1 MSLVQGLEA
10 CSADF
15 ADGIEFTLV
24 AGERALHVDGDLQA
38 ARRWF
43 DDAYR
48 MAQGAGDTEAMA
60 RAALGLGGV
69 WVHEHRT
76 AAEAGLIRMRQRH
89 ALSLI
94 DPRGPLA
101 LRLRA
106 RLAGEEDYRNAEY
119 AGIIKTVG
127 EARRSGDTQALT
139 EALSLA
145 HHCLLAP
152 EHGMLRADLAE
163 EMVAQAGSTGRRGDL
178 LMGLLWQTVDRF
190 LAGDPHAERCLEELR
205 SRLSLHDHR
214 AIGFVVS
221 AMDVMLAIRAGRFG
235 QAETLAN
242 LSAERGSAAGD
253 VDTTG
258 WYGGQL
264 GTIRWFQGRIGE
276 LVPVLLEMVNSPMLS
291 AVDNSYF
298 AALAVAAASAGD
310 RRLAAGM
317 LARLRGRDLADLPRS
332 SSWLTTMFGVV
343 EAAHLLDDHETAAR
357 AHELLTPFAHLP
369 VVVSIGVSC
378 FGSVRHALGVA
389 CLTTGDVDRAAEHLR
404 GAVQDNLALGHW
416 PAAVLSRWRLGQ
428 ALARRNGSHDQ
439 AADRELKQAA
449 QEAAE
454 LGMVLPIEPA
464 TTTPIKSNDV
474 GRCRRHGRHWQI
486 ELGGRTVLVDHSVGM
501 RHLATLI
508 ANPGCEIRATDLA
521 AGPGTA
527 ASESDSGQPLL
538 DEQAKRTYKQR
549 LAQLQAEID
558 ELEAQHD
565 LARAEALRAERDW
578 LIDELAAATG
588 MGGRVRR
595 FTGSEERARIAVGKA
610 IRRALSR
617 IAEADPVIGE
627 ELRTTVQTG
636 LRCCYR
642 PADR

>member
-1 MSLVQGLEA
+1 MSLVQGLETY
-10 CSADF
+10 SADF
-15 ADGIEFTLV
+15 GDGIEFTLV
-24 AGERALHVDGDLQA
+24 AGERALYVDGDLQA

-48 MAQGAGDTEAMA
+48 MAQGENNAPAMA

-76 AAEAGLIRMRQRH
+76 TVEAGLIRMRQRH
-89 ALSLI
+89 ALSAI
-94 DPRGPLA
+94 DPRSTLA

-106 RLAGEEDYRNAEY
+106 RLAGEEDYRTAEH
-119 AGIIKTVG
+119 AAIIKIVA
-127 EARRSGDTQALT
+127 EARRAGDTQALA

-163 EMVAQAGSTGRRGDL
+163 ELVSTAGSTGRRGDL

-190 LAGDPHAERCLEELR
+190 LAADPHAERALEELR
-205 SRLSLHDHR
+205 SRLDLHDNR
-214 AIGFVVS
+214 AVGFVVS
-221 AMDVMLAIRAGRFG
+221 AIDVMLAVRTGRFG
-235 QAETLAN
+235 HAENLAN
-242 LSAERGSAAGD
+242 VAAERGAVAGD

-264 GTIRWFQGRIGE
+264 GTIRWYQGRIAE

-298 AALAVAAASAGD
+298 AALAVASAAKGD
-310 RRLAAGM
+310 KRLAAGM

-332 SSWLTTMFGVV
+332 SSWLSTMYGIV
-343 EAAHLLDDHETAAR
+343 EAAHLLDDAETSAEAYQ
-357 AHELLTPFAHLP
+357 LLAPFARLP
-369 VVVSIGVSC
+369 MIVSLGVSC
-378 FGSVRHALGVA
+378 FGSTRHALGVA
-389 CLTTGDVDRAAEHLR
+389 SLTTGDLDRAVDHLR

-428 ALARRNGSHDQ
+428 ALARRNGPTD
-439 AADRELKQAA
+439 DAA
-449 QEAAE
+449 QEMAQATEEAAE
-454 LGMVLPIEPA
+454 LGMVLPSVPESRV
-464 TTTPIKSNDV
+464 PIKSKDV
-474 GRCRRHGRHWQI
+474 GKCRRHGRHWQI
-486 ELGGRTVLVDHSVGM
+486 DLNGRTVLVDHSVGM

-521 AGPGTA
+521 AGPGMIDGET
-527 ASESDSGQPLL
+527 ETGQPVL

-558 ELEAQHD
+558 ELESQHD
-565 LARAEALRAERDW
+565 LGRTEALRAERDW
-578 LIDELAAATG
+578 LVDELAAATG
-588 MGGRVRR
+588 MSGRVRR

-610 IRRALSR
+610 IRRALAR
-617 IAEADPVIGE
+617 ITEADPVIGD

>member
-1 MSLVQGLEA
+1 MSLVQGLETL
-10 CSADF
+10 SADF
-15 ADGIEFTLV
+15 GDGIEFTLV
-24 AGERALHVDGDLQA
+24 AGERALYVDGDLQA

-48 MAQGAGDTEAMA
+48 MAQGEDNSIAMA

-76 AAEAGLIRMRQRH
+76 TVDAGLVRMRQRH
-89 ALSLI
+89 ALSGI
-94 DPRGPLA
+94 DPRSTLA

-106 RLAGEEDYRNAEY
+106 RLTGEEDYRNGEHA
-119 AGIIKTVG
+119 AIIKVVA
-127 EARRSGDTQALT
+127 EARRAGDAQALA

-163 EMVAQAGSTGRRGDL
+163 ELVAHAGSTGRRGDL

-190 LAGDPHAERCLEELR
+190 LAADPHAERALEELR
-205 SRLSLHDHR
+205 GRLDLHDHR
-214 AIGFVVS
+214 AVGFVVS
-221 AMDVMLAIRAGRFG
+221 AIDVMLAIRTGRFG
-235 QAETLAN
+235 HAETLAN
-242 LSAERGSAAGD
+242 VAAERGATAGD

-264 GTIRWFQGRIGE
+264 GTIRWYQGRIAE
-276 LVPVLLEMVNSPMLS
+276 LVPVLMEMVNSPMLS

-298 AALAVAAASAGD
+298 AALAVAAASNGD
-310 RRLAAGM
+310 KRLAAGM
-317 LARLRGRDLADLPRS
+317 VARLRGRDLGDLPRS
-332 SSWLTTMFGVV
+332 SSWLTTMYGIV
-343 EAAHLLDDHETAAR
+343 EAAHLLDDAETAAQ
-357 AHELLTPFAHLP
+357 AYHLLTPFARLP
-369 VVVSIGVSC
+369 MIVSLGVSC
-378 FGSVRHALGVA
+378 FGSTRHTLGMA
-389 CLTTGDVDRAAEHLR
+389 SLTVGDVDRAVEHLR

-428 ALARRNGSHDQ
+428 ALARRGGPNDE
-439 AADRELKQAA
+439 AANRELAQA
-449 QEAAE
+449 QEEADE
-454 LGMVLPIEPA
+454 LGMLLPAAPEA
-464 TTTPIKSNDV
+464 RTPVKSKDA
-474 GRCRRHGRHWQI
+474 GKCRRHGRHWLI
-486 ELGGRTVLVDHSVGM
+486 ELSGRSVLVDHSVGM

-508 ANPGCEIRATDLA
+508 SNPGSEIRATDLA
-521 AGPGTA
+521 AGPGMT
-527 ASESDSGQPLL
+527 EGETDTGQPLL

-558 ELEAQHD
+558 ELESQHD
-565 LARAEALRAERDW
+565 LGRTEALRAERDW
-578 LIDELAAATG
+578 LVDELAAATG
-588 MGGRVRR
+588 MSGRVRR

-610 IRRALSR
+610 IRRALAR
-617 IAEADPVIGE
+617 ITEADPIIGE

-642 PADR
+642 PSDR